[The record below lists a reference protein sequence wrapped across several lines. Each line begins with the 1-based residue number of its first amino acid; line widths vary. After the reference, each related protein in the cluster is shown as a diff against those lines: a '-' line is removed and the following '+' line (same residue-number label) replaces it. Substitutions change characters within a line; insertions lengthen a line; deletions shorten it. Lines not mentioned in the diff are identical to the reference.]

1 MKHDQQNESK
11 SPEKWSRKTIGD
23 LCDFSNGYGFGPRDW
38 SNSGL
43 PIIRIQNLNGS
54 QDFNYFSGEADQRWI
69 VEPETILF
77 AWAGTRGVSFGPAIW
92 RGTKGVLNQHIYR
105 IHPRKGVDPN
115 WLYLALRHA
124 TDRIERLAHGFKST
138 LLHVSK
144 SDITEQ
150 IIDLPP
156 LPEQR
161 KIADILSTWDE
172 ALSKLD
178 ALVEAEEQRKR
189 ALLKQLL
196 SGRTR
201 LKGFDQSNGKTAED
215 RFGIY
220 PADWS
225 KVRLGEIT
233 REVPTRNASGTSL
246 PVLSC
251 TKHRG
256 LVLSDEYF
264 GKQIY
269 ADDTS
274 GYRVVCRGE
283 FAYAT
288 NHIEEGSIGYQTL
301 CDAGLVSPIY
311 TVFKT
316 TEVVDDRY
324 LFRVLK
330 SPLLL
335 HFYQIN
341 TSASVDRRG
350 SLRYGEFARMSIW
363 LPTRE
368 EQSAIADVFE
378 VVDQQLVILRSQ
390 RAALEKQKRGMMQRL
405 LTGSIRVKQNQT
417 ET

>member
-1 MKHDQQNESK
+1 MVDSEFLALATTSHRFRANV
-11 SPEKWSRKTIGD
+11 IAA
-23 LCDFSNGYGFGPRDW
+23 
-38 SNSGL
+38 SGTTTMTTL
-43 PIIRIQNLNGS
+43 S
-54 QDFNYFSGEADQRWI
+54 QDQLGS
-69 VEPETILF
+69 
-77 AWAGTRGVSFGPAIW
+77 
-92 RGTKGVLNQHIYR
+92 VLIR
-105 IHPRKGVDPN
+105 
-115 WLYLALRHA
+115 
-124 TDRIERLAHGFKST
+124 
-138 LLHVSK
+138 
-144 SDITEQ
+144 
-150 IIDLPP
+150 LPP

-178 ALVEAEEQRKR
+178 ALVEAEERRKK

-220 PADWS
+220 PADWR

-233 REVPTRNASGTSL
+233 REVPTRNASETSL

-264 GKQIY
+264 GKRIY

-274 GYRVVCRGE
+274 GYRVVRRGE

-363 LPTRE
+363 LPSKE
-368 EQSAIADVFE
+368 EQSAIAVVFE
-378 VVDQQLVILRSQ
+378 VVDQQLTLLRSQ
-390 RAALEKQKRGMMQRL
+390 RTALEQQKRGLMQRL
-405 LTGSIRVKQNQT
+405 LTGKLRVLK
-417 ET
+417 